1 MVSILSRNFTIFVFV
16 AVELHISN
24 TEKNDLIADADLRE
38 KIVGTRKRKANEMA
52 GQDQAVYEKLNNE
65 LRVLREE
72 MFTLRQEVIRSGL
85 TETDEAALG
94 FSKEE
99 FLAMSPTKSLQWVTT
114 TLAPRLKQES
124 NRFRPYFSAVRLMA
138 MPAEM
143 VVWTC
148 AGFNRGTQ
156 CKAKWHIYER
166 PNQSS
171 NGDMRLHCCTLCYDG
186 LGVLSEHRLLDCP
199 WLKESNWIEIRGG
212 LLKPEA
218 LAMDPSSPTSLGSD
232 ASSVLME

>member
-1 MVSILSRNFTIFVFV
+1 MVSILSRNFNIFVFV

-143 VVWTC
+143 VVWTFIV
-148 AGFNRGTQ
+148 AHF
-156 CKAKWHIYER
+156 AMMVW
-166 PNQSS
+166 
-171 NGDMRLHCCTLCYDG
+171 
-186 LGVLSEHRLLDCP
+186 
-199 WLKESNWIEIRGG
+199 ES
-212 LLKPEA
+212 
-218 LAMDPSSPTSLGSD
+218 
-232 ASSVLME
+232 